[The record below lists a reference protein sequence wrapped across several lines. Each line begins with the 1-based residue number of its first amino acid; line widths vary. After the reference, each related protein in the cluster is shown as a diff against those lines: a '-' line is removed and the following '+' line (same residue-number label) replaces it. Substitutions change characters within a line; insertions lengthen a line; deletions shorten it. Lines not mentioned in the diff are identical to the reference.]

1 VIKAIDIKQ
10 DLSQSTHKVSKV
22 YP

>member
-1 VIKAIDIKQ
+1 VINAIDIKQ

-22 YP
+22 SP